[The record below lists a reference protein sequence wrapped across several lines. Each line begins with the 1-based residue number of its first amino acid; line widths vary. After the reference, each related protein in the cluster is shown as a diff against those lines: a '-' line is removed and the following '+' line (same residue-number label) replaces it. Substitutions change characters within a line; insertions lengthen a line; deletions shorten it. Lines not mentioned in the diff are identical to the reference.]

1 MQVLKTIRI
10 TQQMM
15 SLIRLQGQTIGFVPT
30 MGSLHA
36 GHMSLIEAA
45 REECDVVVV
54 SIFVNP
60 TQFSKDEDLE
70 NYPRDIEQDKLLLER
85 ASVDYLFYPEVSEMY
100 DGADATAFKLPEDLI
115 SWGCAPFRPG
125 HFEGVAQV
133 CAKLFNIITPNK
145 VYFGQK
151 DYQQTLVI
159 DRLIKD
165 LNFDIDLRV
174 MPTVRERGGLAMSSR
189 NKYLGKED
197 RKSAEVLYQALLAAV
212 KTGSLEEGRHIV
224 SLEPKVQLEY
234 FEIHD
239 GVALLAAR
247 IGDVRLIDNVVIE

>member
-1 MQVLKTIRI
+1 
-10 TQQMM
+10 MM
-15 SLIRLQGQTIGFVPT
+15 SLIRCQGQTIGFVPT

-36 GHMSLIEAA
+36 GHMSLVEAA
-45 REECDVVVV
+45 AAECDVVVV

-60 TQFSKDEDLE
+60 TQFADGDDLE
-70 NYPRDIEQDKLLLER
+70 KYPRDIEQDKLLLER

-100 DGADATAFKLPEDLI
+100 DGADATAFRLPEDLI
-115 SWGCAPFRPG
+115 SWGCAPFRPS

-151 DYQQTLVI
+151 DYQQTLVV
-159 DRLIKD
+159 DRLTQD

-174 MPTVRERGGLAMSSR
+174 MPIVRERGGLAMSSR
-189 NKYLGKED
+189 NKYLSSED
-197 RKSAEVLYQALLAAV
+197 RNVAEVLYQALSV
-212 KTGSLEEGRHIV
+212 TKKTGSLEEGEKIIAQ
-224 SLEPKVQLEY
+224 EPKVQLEY

-239 GVALLAAR
+239 GVALLAAK
-247 IGDVRLIDNVVIE
+247 IGDVRLIDNVVVE